1 MRRAL
6 SYLTCS
12 EDRLVQTETNWVS
25 RKQGI
30 LKERR
35 KRQCGYVWERVRQCR
50 KAQGMTPEQREA
62 ASGVSQG
69 SSASIDS
76 GPAEEVYASTV
87 IGFAK
92 ALHVSAD
99 SLFGLKAQENWDQE
113 AETPTT
119 QTAG

>member
-1 MRRAL
+1 
-6 SYLTCS
+6 
-12 EDRLVQTETNWVS
+12 
-25 RKQGI
+25 
-30 LKERR
+30 
-35 KRQCGYVWERVRQCR
+35 
-50 KAQGMTPEQREA
+50 MTQEQRET
-62 ASGVSQG
+62 ASGVPHG
-69 SSASIDS
+69 SISNIDS